1 MAFGPLQKQP
11 TDFFILYL
19 WFKKYKCSLY
29 LCLQSKLVWTSNFWS
44 YMTKTCFSNICETS
58 WMFLFLYIIPSE
70 KDIFLLPCME
80 KFAVK
85 FQIYIKVIKAAE
97 SALVYDKLKRVFSFL
112 KTFPENFFVKYWD
125 KDLGYV
131 NLGSPVELADTKSWM
146 NWLCYTTGRIRIG
159 WWDCQQF
166 NAK

>member
-1 MAFGPLQKQP
+1 
-11 TDFFILYL
+11 
-19 WFKKYKCSLY
+19 
-29 LCLQSKLVWTSNFWS
+29 
-44 YMTKTCFSNICETS
+44 
-58 WMFLFLYIIPSE
+58 MFLFLYIIPSE

-131 NLGSPVELADTKSWM
+131 NLGSPVELADIKSWL
-146 NWLCYTTGRIRIG
+146 NWLCYTTDRIRIG
-159 WWDCQQF
+159 W
-166 NAK
+166 

>member
-1 MAFGPLQKQP
+1 
-11 TDFFILYL
+11 
-19 WFKKYKCSLY
+19 
-29 LCLQSKLVWTSNFWS
+29 
-44 YMTKTCFSNICETS
+44 
-58 WMFLFLYIIPSE
+58 MFLFLYIIPSE

-97 SALVYDKLKRVFSFL
+97 STLVYDKLKRVFSFL
-112 KTFPENFFVKYWD
+112 KTFPDNFFVKYWD

-131 NLGSPVELADTKSWM
+131 NLGSPVELADTKSWL

-159 WWDCQQF
+159 W
-166 NAK
+166 